1 MKPSRMRAELNPP
14 PSHRVG
20 WVETGA
26 EVPLPGSSTEPKRS
40 KNSMWTNQR
49 EAILRRM
56 WKGGASASII
66 GDELGISRNAVIG
79 KVHRLKL
86 EPRLPNFKHS
96 RRQLLTGR
104 PQLEQRAT
112 QSGGRAARRAWA
124 YDSYDGKPP
133 QRIVSVMT
141 VTVSKS
147 TRKPEL
153 TKGELRRLF
162 EEAWRNTAT
171 LQATEN

>member
-1 MKPSRMRAELNPP
+1 
-14 PSHRVG
+14 
-20 WVETGA
+20 
-26 EVPLPGSSTEPKRS
+26 
-40 KNSMWTNQR
+40 
-49 EAILRRM
+49 M

-79 KVHRLKL
+79 KAHRLGL
-86 EPRLPNFKHS
+86 DTRPPTFKHS
-96 RRQLLTGR
+96 SRIAPTGR
-104 PQLEQRAT
+104 PI
-112 QSGGRAARRAWA
+112 S
-124 YDSYDGKPP
+124 KPP